1 MKVTSHKSQVTESG
15 FTLVELLISIA
26 VISIISVSIFL
37 GYGAISR
44 NGELKTNTFKIVDVL
59 NLARTRT
66 LASLGAS
73 SYGVHFEQTQYA
85 LFKGATYNAADPDTI
100 FYMLPASVELDDISL
115 AGGVVDVVFERITGK
130 TTQTGSV
137 RVQLV
142 SDPTKFKII
151 SIIGS
156 GRADIAATTALS
168 PSGTRVTDSRH
179 THVTYNQ
186 NIAPATTLT
195 LDFPGYTAHNVDFQS
210 YYSGGLFDWSGTV
223 SAGGADQVVRVH
235 THTADASS
243 AVFSVTRDGRYNN
256 TAMAVVL
263 DGQELLTYTAGG
275 AVALGSSVLVSD
287 LVAQ

>member
-1 MKVTSHKSQVTESG
+1 MRGMQHGGKNG
-15 FTLVELLISIA
+15 FTLIELLISIA
-26 VISIISVSIFL
+26 VISIISASIFL

-44 NGELKTNTFKIVDVL
+44 NGELKTSTFKIVDVL

-85 LFKGATYNAADPDTI
+85 LFKGVTYNAADPDTI
-100 FYMLPASVELDDISL
+100 FYVLPSSVEIGAITL
-115 AGGVVDVVFERITGK
+115 AGGATDVVFERLTGK
-130 TTQTGSV
+130 TGQSGMM

-142 SDPTKFKII
+142 SDSGKYKTI

-156 GRADIAATTALS
+156 GRADIAATTALP
-168 PSGTRVTDSRH
+168 PSGTRITDSRH

-195 LDFPGYTAHNVDFQS
+195 LDFPGYTSHNIDFPA

-223 SAGGADQVVRVH
+223 SVGGSDQVVRVH

-243 AVFSVTRDGRYNN
+243 AVFSVTRDGRYNDK
-256 TAMAVVL
+256 AMTVVL
-263 DGQELLTYTAGG
+263 DGQELLTYAAGG
-275 AVALGSSVLVSD
+275 DVALGSSVLVSD